1 VFNLRWGI
9 CLDTVARGLL
19 LGKGKT
25 IMWQNS
31 LYLNIF
37 LVFILISLLTVFY
50 IHKYCRKNQ
59 NINALLLLYF
69 MIGTNIAEYLKHG
82 LVSFSLKVIFEKIS
96 FIGIAALPVL
106 WFLTALKMSNRRE
119 HINYKTINLIS
130 IIPGSAAILAFTNEF
145 HNLIWKG
152 FYLSDSEPI
161 VLMEDYGIFFW
172 IFVAF
177 SIAIS
182 VFALFLVSR
191 SFSKA
196 KYYYNW
202 QKWLVTPVLVT
213 SLAVIVLDFSRIAP
227 FSYVSATPIVVTF
240 FVVFLVLLLDRK
252 RKRMILPI
260 AMNSVVESMRD
271 GVIILN
277 TENEIINFNPSAKRI
292 LNMPS
297 EDMFGEDI
305 LQLFPNI
312 EIDEMLNG
320 DNQVDRK
327 DVRIK
332 SKGKIFYY
340 DLAFSKIK
348 DFQGNII
355 GKSVVIRDISQ
366 RIKSEEEIK
375 YLGFHDSLT
384 GLHNKSY
391 FEKNIKELD
400 KALQL
405 PITIIVGGVNGLKA
419 INEAFGHKKGDSLL
433 CDLAMIFKKTFRKGS
448 IVTRWG
454 GDEFAFIFP
463 KTSRDEAGKILKR
476 IRVNIANYKK
486 SDVPMSLAL
495 GSSTKEYSNESIQEV
510 IIEAENNMFKRKLIE
525 KNSVSSSIIASLE
538 RTLFEKSH
546 ETEKHAKRMS
556 EFAQKLGKNIGLNEN
571 VLNDLSLLS
580 SLHDI
585 GKIAITEEILLKKS
599 KLTEEEWEAIKKHP
613 VIGSNIAKATTQ
625 IAHVAE
631 GILYHH
637 EWWDGSGYPKG
648 LKGEDIPIEAR
659 IISIVD
665 AYDVMRNGRPYKKK
679 MNKIEA
685 VMELKRCS
693 GTQFDPDLVEIFID
707 KVLYSKSADKRVA
720 VG

>member
-1 VFNLRWGI
+1 
-9 CLDTVARGLL
+9 
-19 LGKGKT
+19 
-25 IMWQNS
+25 
-31 LYLNIF
+31 
-37 LVFILISLLTVFY
+37 
-50 IHKYCRKNQ
+50 
-59 NINALLLLYF
+59 

-82 LVSFSLKVIFEKIS
+82 LVSFSLKLIFEKIS

-106 WFLTALKMSNRRE
+106 WFLAALKMSNHRE
-119 HINYKTINLIS
+119 HINYKTIYLIS
-130 IIPGSAAILAFTNEF
+130 IIPGSAVILAFTNEF

-152 FYLSDSEPI
+152 FYFTDMGPI
-161 VLMEDYGIFFW
+161 VLLKDYGIFFW

-177 SIAIS
+177 SVVIS
-182 VFALFLVSR
+182 VYALVLVSR
-191 SFSKA
+191 SFSKVN
-196 KYYYNW
+196 YYYNW
-202 QKWLVTPVLVT
+202 QRWIVTTVLVI
-213 SLAVIVLDFSRIAP
+213 SLIVIVLDFLDIAP
-227 FSYVSATPIVVTF
+227 FSYVSITPILVTF
-240 FVVFLVLLLDRK
+240 FVAFLIILLDRK
-252 RKRMILPI
+252 RKRVILPI
-260 AMNSVVESMRD
+260 AMNSVVESMKD

-277 TENEIINFNPSAKRI
+277 TENEIINFNPSAKKM
-292 LNMPS
+292 LNIPS
-297 EDMFGEDI
+297 EDIFGEDI

-312 EIDEMLNG
+312 EIDEVLNG
-320 DNQVDRK
+320 NNLVDRK
-327 DVRIK
+327 DVRIE
-332 SKGKIFYY
+332 SRGQVFYY

-348 DFQGNII
+348 DFQGNTV

-375 YLGFHDSLT
+375 YLGFHDNLT
-384 GLHNKSY
+384 GLYNKSY
-391 FEKNIKELD
+391 FEKKIKELD
-400 KALQL
+400 KTVQL

-419 INEAFGHKKGDSLL
+419 INEAFGHKKGDRLL
-433 CDLAMIFKKTFRKGS
+433 CDFAKIFKSIIRKGS
-448 IVTRWG
+448 VVTRWG

-463 KTSRDEAGKILKR
+463 KTSRDESGKILER
-476 IRVNIANYKK
+476 IRINITDHKK
-486 SDVPMSLAL
+486 NDVPMSLAL
-495 GSSTKEYSNESIQEV
+495 GASTKEYSNENIQDV
-510 IIEAENNMFKRKLIE
+510 IVKAENNMFKRKLIE

-556 EFAQKLGKNIGLNEN
+556 EFAQKLGKKIGLNEN

-585 GKIAITEEILLKKS
+585 GKIAITEEILLKKT
-599 KLTEEEWEAIKKHP
+599 KLTEAEWESIKKHP
-613 VIGSNIAKATTQ
+613 TVGSNIAKATTQ
-625 IAHVAE
+625 IAHISE

-648 LKGEDIPIEAR
+648 LKGENIPIEAR

-679 MNKIEA
+679 MSEIEA

-707 KVLYSKSADKRVA
+707 KVLSYKSAEKKVT

>member
-1 VFNLRWGI
+1 
-9 CLDTVARGLL
+9 
-19 LGKGKT
+19 
-25 IMWQNS
+25 MWQNS
-31 LYLNIF
+31 VYLNIF
-37 LVFILISLLTVFY
+37 LVFILISMLTVFY
-50 IHKYCRKNQ
+50 IHKYCKKNHHHS
-59 NINALLLLYF
+59 LLILLYF

-82 LVSFSLKVIFEKIS
+82 LDSFSLKIIFEKIS

-106 WFLTALKMSNRRE
+106 WFLTALKMSNHSE

-130 IIPGSAAILAFTNEF
+130 IIPGAAVVLAFTNEF
-145 HNLIWKG
+145 HNLIWKR
-152 FYLSDSEPI
+152 FYLTDTYPI

-172 IFVAF
+172 IFVVF

-182 VFALFLVSR
+182 LFALVLVSR
-191 SFSKA
+191 SLSKA
-196 KYYYNW
+196 NYYYNW
-202 QKWLVTPVLVT
+202 QKWLVTPVLVI
-213 SLAVIVLDFSRIAP
+213 SLIVIVLDFLRIVP
-227 FSYVSATPIVVTF
+227 FCYVSATPIMVTF

-252 RKRMILPI
+252 RKRVILPI

-277 TENEIINFNPSAKRI
+277 TNNEIINFNPSAKRI
-292 LNMPS
+292 LNIPS
-297 EDMFGEDI
+297 KDIFGEDI

-312 EIDEMLNG
+312 EIDELING
-320 DNQVDRK
+320 DNLVDRK
-327 DVRIK
+327 DIK
-332 SKGKIFYY
+332 IRNRGQIFYY

-375 YLGFHDSLT
+375 YLGFHDGLT
-384 GLHNKSY
+384 GLYKTA
-391 FEKNIKELD
+391 E
-400 KALQL
+400 L

-419 INEAFGHKKGDSLL
+419 INEAFGHRKGDILL
-433 CDLAMIFKKTFRKGS
+433 CNFAKIFKSTVRKGS
-448 IVTRWG
+448 VITRWG

-463 KTSRDEAGKILKR
+463 KTSRDEAEKVLER
-476 IRVNIANYKK
+476 IRAGIEGYKK
-486 SDVPMSLAL
+486 SDLPMSLAL
-495 GSSTKEYSNESIQEV
+495 GASTKEYSNESIQEV
-510 IIEAENNMFKRKLIE
+510 IIEAENNMFRRKLIE
-525 KNSVSSSIIASLE
+525 KNSFSSSIIASLE

-556 EFAQKLGKNIGLNEN
+556 EFAKKLGRNIGLSEN
-571 VLNDLSLLS
+571 ILNDLSLLS

-585 GKIAITEEILLKKS
+585 GKIAITEEILLKKT

-625 IAHVAE
+625 IAHIAD

-637 EWWDGSGYPKG
+637 EWWDGSGYPRG
-648 LKGEDIPIEAR
+648 LKGENIPIEAR

-665 AYDVMRNGRPYKKK
+665 AYDVMRNGRPYKRK
-679 MNKIEA
+679 MSKIEA
-685 VMELKRCS
+685 IMELKRCS
-693 GTQFDPDLVEIFID
+693 GTQFDPDLADIFIN
-707 KVLYSKSADKRVA
+707 KVLSVRSADKRIA

>member
-1 VFNLRWGI
+1 
-9 CLDTVARGLL
+9 
-19 LGKGKT
+19 
-25 IMWQNS
+25 MWQNS
-31 LYLNIF
+31 VYLNIF
-37 LVFILISLLTVFY
+37 LVFILISMLTVFY
-50 IHKYCRKNQ
+50 IHKYCKKNHHHS
-59 NINALLLLYF
+59 LLILLYF

-82 LVSFSLKVIFEKIS
+82 LDSFSLKIIFEKIS

-106 WFLTALKMSNRRE
+106 WFLTALKMSNHSE

-130 IIPGSAAILAFTNEF
+130 IIPGAAVVLAFTNEF
-145 HNLIWKG
+145 HNLIWKR
-152 FYLSDSEPI
+152 FYLTDTYPI

-172 IFVAF
+172 IFVVF

-182 VFALFLVSR
+182 LFALVLVSR
-191 SFSKA
+191 SLSKA
-196 KYYYNW
+196 NYYYNW
-202 QKWLVTPVLVT
+202 QKWLVTPVLVI
-213 SLAVIVLDFSRIAP
+213 SLIVIVLDFLRIVP
-227 FSYVSATPIVVTF
+227 FCYVSATPIMVTF

-252 RKRMILPI
+252 RKRVILPI

-277 TENEIINFNPSAKRI
+277 TNNEIINFNPSAKRI
-292 LNMPS
+292 LNIPS
-297 EDMFGEDI
+297 KDIFGEDI

-312 EIDEMLNG
+312 EIDELING
-320 DNQVDRK
+320 DNLVDRK
-327 DVRIK
+327 DIK
-332 SKGKIFYY
+332 IRNRGQIFYY

-375 YLGFHDSLT
+375 YLGFHDGLT
-384 GLHNKSY
+384 GLYNKSY
-391 FEKNIKELD
+391 FDKKIKELD
-400 KALQL
+400 KTAEL

-419 INEAFGHKKGDSLL
+419 INEAFGHRKGDILL
-433 CDLAMIFKKTFRKGS
+433 CNFAKIFKSTVRKGS
-448 IVTRWG
+448 VITRWG

-463 KTSRDEAGKILKR
+463 KTSRDEAEKVLER
-476 IRVNIANYKK
+476 IRAGIEGYKK
-486 SDVPMSLAL
+486 SDLPMSLAL
-495 GSSTKEYSNESIQEV
+495 GASTKEYSNESIQEV
-510 IIEAENNMFKRKLIE
+510 IIEAENNMFRRKLIE
-525 KNSVSSSIIASLE
+525 KNSFSSSIIASLE

-556 EFAQKLGKNIGLNEN
+556 EFAKKLGRNIGLSEN
-571 VLNDLSLLS
+571 ILNDLSLLS

-585 GKIAITEEILLKKS
+585 GKIAITEEILLKKT

-625 IAHVAE
+625 IAHIAD

-637 EWWDGSGYPKG
+637 EWWDGSGYPRG
-648 LKGEDIPIEAR
+648 LKGENIPIEAR

-665 AYDVMRNGRPYKKK
+665 AYDVMRNGRPYKRK
-679 MNKIEA
+679 MSKIEA
-685 VMELKRCS
+685 IMELKRCS
-693 GTQFDPDLVEIFID
+693 GTQFDPDLADIFIN
-707 KVLYSKSADKRVA
+707 KVLSVRSADKRIA